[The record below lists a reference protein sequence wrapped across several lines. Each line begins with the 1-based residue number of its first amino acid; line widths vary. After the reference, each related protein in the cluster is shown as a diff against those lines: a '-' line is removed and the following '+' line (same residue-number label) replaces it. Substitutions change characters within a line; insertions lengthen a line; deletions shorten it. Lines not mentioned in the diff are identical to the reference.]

1 MSAKTK
7 ATAAEA
13 ASLKRLIERYDR
25 PGARE
30 RGLQIL
36 AREMDAATEI
46 KNLGAPLGPAYVGIR
61 GALVDQAFGAPD
73 PQGQGSA
80 LDRRFYLQTSVTILR
95 YR

>member
-13 ASLKRLIERYDR
+13 ASLKRLIEGYDR

-46 KNLGAPLGPAYVGIR
+46 KKLGPPLGLAYVGMR
-61 GALVDQAFGAPD
+61 GAFGWIRLFARRTRKDRAP
-73 PQGQGSA
+73 P
-80 LDRRFYLQTSVTILR
+80 
-95 YR
+95 